1 MECVEKYLEPGQ
13 GWLSRLSSKE
23 VCVGLMWAAS
33 TDQVEVLERLMEVET
48 IFSLRSSLA
57 SCLMCAVKRGHTQ
70 SVRRLVAELRVP
82 LDIANKAGAAPLNC
96 TKDKEIHRIIQEEIE
111 RWIKIHTLFYTLHI
125 LKKIF
130 SGGRREYCD

>member
-33 TDQVEVLERLMEVET
+33 TDQLEVLERLMEVET

-57 SCLMCAVKRGHTQ
+57 PLGYVKIKTIRLLGTVVSLFSLLKHIPHIRGLETQ
-70 SVRRLVAELRVP
+70 FTRLGL
-82 LDIANKAGAAPLNC
+82 
-96 TKDKEIHRIIQEEIE
+96 
-111 RWIKIHTLFYTLHI
+111 
-125 LKKIF
+125 
-130 SGGRREYCD
+130 GGYWVDR